1 MAAAKLT
8 DKVAV
13 VTGAGN
19 GIGRAIARAF
29 AAEGAAVLLA
39 DIALADAEAVG
50 REIVD
55 DGGRALAWHC
65 DVGDGPAVRAMIEG
79 AVTNLGKLDVLVCN
93 AATFSPVTTVEHMAE
108 ADWDHA
114 LAINLTGAFLCA
126 KYAIPALRAAG
137 GGSIILMASQ
147 MARVA
152 NAGQAAYC
160 ATKGALV
167 QLAKGMA
174 LDHVDDN
181 IRVNTLS
188 PGGIATDRMARRF
201 GDLAAAERQWGPTHP
216 MGRLGQPEEIARGAV
231 FLASADSSFMTG
243 ADLLI
248 DGGYTAW

>member
-19 GIGRAIARAF
+19 GIGRAIARAI
-29 AAEGAAVLLA
+29 ASEGAAVLLA

-55 DGGRALAWHC
+55 GGGRALAWHC
-65 DVGDGPAVRAMIEG
+65 DVGNGTAVRAMIEG
-79 AVTNLGKLDVLVCN
+79 AVANFGRLDVLVCN
-93 AATFSPVTTVEHMAE
+93 AATFSPITTVEHMAE
-108 ADWDHA
+108 ADWSHA
-114 LAINLTGAFLCA
+114 LAINLTGAFLCC
-126 KYAIPALRAAG
+126 KFAIPALRAGG

-152 NAGQAAYC
+152 NPGQAAYC

-167 QLAKGMA
+167 QLAKAMA
-174 LDHVDDN
+174 LDHVGDN

-188 PGGIATDRMARRF
+188 PGGIA
-201 GDLAAAERQWGPTHP
+201 
-216 MGRLGQPEEIARGAV
+216 
-231 FLASADSSFMTG
+231 
-243 ADLLI
+243 
-248 DGGYTAW
+248 